1 MCGNL
6 VRGRKIAG
14 ASSSVF
20 YLPSLHFK
28 FSLET
33 KHHQTVFV
41 SLDLCE
47 SKLSIGLKN
56 EFIKVERKI
65 LHSSTSLNLFEIIFQ
80 FVSTS
85 LLDEWLIDR
94 CNGNVFAISRK
105 KSWTKL
111 LFCSQKKIEN
121 NCFRFED
128 ELSLIISI
136 FHTKVSSGFESC
148 LGVSIT
154 FYVVSSAT
162 LSVWRACRKISSSHL
177 FHIFHDLP
185 TTQTL

>member
-1 MCGNL
+1 MNYCPLLHDVLTIPAASFWRRNMFICRVIFDKEWKKNL
-6 VRGRKIAG
+6 VRGRKIVG

-94 CNGNVFAISRK
+94 CNGNVFALSRN

-111 LFCSQKKIEN
+111 LFCSQKKLN
-121 NCFRFED
+121 
-128 ELSLIISI
+128 
-136 FHTKVSSGFESC
+136 T
-148 LGVSIT
+148 
-154 FYVVSSAT
+154 
-162 LSVWRACRKISSSHL
+162 
-177 FHIFHDLP
+177 
-185 TTQTL
+185 